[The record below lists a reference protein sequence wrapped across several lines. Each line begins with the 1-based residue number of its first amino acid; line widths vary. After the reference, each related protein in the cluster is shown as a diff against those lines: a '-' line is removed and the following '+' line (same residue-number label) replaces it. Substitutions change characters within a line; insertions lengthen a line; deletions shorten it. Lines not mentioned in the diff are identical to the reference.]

1 MSSTLTMSIQHCPD
15 EVLDMIFELLP
26 VQSPDRAPAILLAT
40 ILTCS
45 RFYAVAKR
53 YLTRVVCLQ
62 TALGVNLFAAY
73 LTQLIDTGAYGTAL
87 LPIAH
92 MAVFG
97 PYRISRE
104 YISQNESDAS
114 DAEKAAER
122 ILPFIISIAAPSL
135 RSLTV
140 FGFDSQ
146 VGEVDG
152 QLVKV
157 SVKPSVC
164 FPKLQSLILLEQYI
178 FTLDYREEQ
187 SECSLPHRYP
197 QLTSLYTHG
206 LHVSNNV
213 LALDTLRELRLDM
226 LNTWVSGLPSPPTP
240 HVETIIIDCLPDQ
253 RRSVRGCFRRRNRR
267 FAYQTKIENYRAFIN
282 ANSSSPDS
290 SVVKAEGTRVR
301 PEFVLDVWKDIV
313 QGGSG
318 CWKWGLEPTTGG
330 VEEF

>member
-1 MSSTLTMSIQHCPD
+1 MSIQHCPD
-15 EVLDMIFELLP
+15 EVLDMIFQLLP
-26 VQSPDRAPAILLAT
+26 VQSPDKAPAVLLPT

-53 YLTRVVCLQ
+53 HLTRVVCLQ

-73 LTQLIDTGAYGTAL
+73 LTQLTGTGAYGTAL

-92 MAVFG
+92 LAVFG
-97 PYRISRE
+97 PYQIPRGYS
-104 YISQNESDAS
+104 SQEKNAS

-140 FGFDSQ
+140 LGFNSQ
-146 VGEVDG
+146 AGEVDG
-152 QLVKV
+152 QPVKV

-164 FPKLQSLILLEQYI
+164 FPKLQSLILLEQSI
-178 FTLDYREEQ
+178 FTLDCSEEQ
-187 SECSLPHRYP
+187 NEGSPPHRYP

-206 LHVSNNV
+206 LHVNNNV
-213 LALDTLRELRLDM
+213 LALNTLRELRLDM
-226 LNTWVSGLPSPPTP
+226 LNPIVSGLPSPPTP
-240 HVETIIIDCLPDQ
+240 RVETIIIDFPPYRTYAVGWCGQ
-253 RRSVRGCFRRRNRR
+253 RRLTYHRRL
-267 FAYQTKIENYRAFIN
+267 ESYRAFIK

-290 SVVKAEGTRVR
+290 SAVEAQGSRLR
-301 PEFVLDVWKDIV
+301 PEFVLDAWKDIV

-318 CWKWGLEPTTGG
+318 CWKRG
-330 VEEF
+330 